1 MPNAAAGAS
10 APMLRFE
17 SPASA
22 GLSNLYLAEAK
33 SADAVL
39 PNAAAG
45 ASAPMLQFESPASA
59 GLSNLYL
66 AEAKSADAIL
76 PNAAAGASAPMLQ
89 FESPA
94 SAGLSNFSCF
104 HSITS
109 DVSKESNSHQSPSRP
124 DLLKPISD
132 PCLPSGSDWLHS
144 HRTGEFMCLNEK
156 RFKSLKTCSPDKSGI
171 CTSNFNIFK
180 KGLAHSEKIL

>member
-10 APMLRFE
+10 APMLQFE

-59 GLSNLYL
+59 GLSNLYP
-66 AEAKSADAIL
+66 AEAKSADAVL
-76 PNAAAGASAPMLQ
+76 PNAAAGTRISHAAFLCSA
-89 FESPA
+89 
-94 SAGLSNFSCF
+94 
-104 HSITS
+104 
-109 DVSKESNSHQSPSRP
+109 DVSAFALPERRFITATTAMTTRKITVESAQSAVLIVVCEP
-124 DLLKPISD
+124 LVAL
-132 PCLPSGSDWLHS
+132 
-144 HRTGEFMCLNEK
+144 T
-156 RFKSLKTCSPDKSGI
+156 T
-171 CTSNFNIFK
+171 
-180 KGLAHSEKIL
+180 